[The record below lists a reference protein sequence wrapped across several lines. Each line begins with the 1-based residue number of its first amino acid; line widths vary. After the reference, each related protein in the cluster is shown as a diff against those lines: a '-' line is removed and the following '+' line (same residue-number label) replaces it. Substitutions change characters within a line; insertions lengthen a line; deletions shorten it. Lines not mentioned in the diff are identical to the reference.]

1 MKFDFNQH
9 FGVFIGTSPN
19 TLFRL
24 NVSALDGTDVL
35 ANDIAPLIEFVDFTE
50 YCTEVMVSNGVT
62 AVGTTI
68 DLGMKTGTLVFSAEG
83 SDPFAGYFVKVN
95 SPIKLVLKG
104 YPSGGSDTDW
114 FYGFVK
120 DIQRD
125 TDANG
130 ITRVVIT
137 LGDQIEQL
145 MSFETTISEIADQ
158 TFEERWADIDL
169 AFGTSIA
176 NLNTSRTTSTTLFPG
191 IDIFETAL
199 GDTILETML
208 GELGWL
214 MTTRFDVIVPMSRSY
229 LATEL
234 AGAHK
239 YEIKQ
244 EVTGSMSGIRIPA
257 TYINVSSS
265 SADIVSTINASLT
278 WDPGTVI
285 TMVDTDQADLYGNS
299 TLDIELNL
307 ADETNLSRWAT
318 YALTLTGNQN
328 IKSISVDGL
337 NHKNMHLHE
346 VYEMEPAEC
355 VLVNVQANGISVN
368 ENYLISKVTHM
379 ITPETWQ
386 TDLEL
391 WRN

>member
-1 MKFDFNQH
+1 MFNFDTD

-35 ANDIAPLIEFVDFTE
+35 ANNVVSNIEYVDFSE
-50 YCTEVMVSNGVT
+50 YCTEVIVSNGVS
-62 AVGTTI
+62 AIGTTI

-83 SDPFAGYFVKVN
+83 VDPFAGYFIKVN
-95 SPIKLVLKG
+95 SPIKLVLKT
-104 YPSGGSDTDW
+104 YPGGSDTDW

-120 DIQRD
+120 DIERD

-130 ITRVVIT
+130 TTRVVMT

-145 MSFETTISEIADQ
+145 MSFETTISSIPDQ
-158 TFEERWADIDL
+158 TFQQRWADIDT

-176 NLNTSRTTSTTLFPG
+176 NLNVSRTTSTVLFPG

-229 LATEL
+229 LATTL
-234 AGAHK
+234 AGAHE
-239 YEIKQ
+239 YEIHQ
-244 EVTGSMSGIRIPA
+244 DVTDHHIPP
-257 TYINVSSS
+257 TYINVASS

-278 WDPGTVI
+278 WDPATVV
-285 TMVDTDQADLYGNS
+285 TVVDTDQADLYGNS

-307 ADETNLSRWAT
+307 ADSDQLSNWAY

-328 IKSISVDGL
+328 IKSVSVDAL
-337 NHKNMHLHE
+337 DHRNMKLHP

-355 VLVNVQANGISVN
+355 VLVNVQANGINVN
-368 ENYLISKVTHM
+368 ENYLISRVTHM
-379 ITPETWQ
+379 ITPNTWQ

>member
-1 MKFDFNQH
+1 MKFDFQRH

-19 TLFRL
+19 DLFRL

-35 ANDIAPLIEFVDFTE
+35 ANDAAPLIEFVDFTE
-50 YCTEVMVSNGVT
+50 YCTEVMVSNGVS
-62 AVGTTI
+62 AMGTTI

-83 SDPFAGYFVKVN
+83 VDPFAGYFIKVS
-95 SPIKLVLKG
+95 SPIKLVLTG

-114 FYGFVK
+114 FQGFVK

-145 MSFETTISEIADQ
+145 MSLETTISEIADQ
-158 TFEERWADIDL
+158 TFEQRWADIDL
-169 AFGTSIA
+169 AVGTLI
-176 NLNTSRTTSTTLFPG
+176 NLNTSRTTSSTLFPG

-214 MTTRFDVIVPMSRSY
+214 ITTRFDVVVPMSRSY

-234 AGAHK
+234 SGLHK

-244 EVTGSMSGIRIPA
+244 EVTGSTSAIRIPA
-257 TYINVSSS
+257 TYINVGSS

-307 ADETNLSRWAT
+307 ADEDNLSNWAF

-337 NHKNMHLHE
+337 NHRNMHLHE

-355 VLVNVQANGISVN
+355 VLVNVQANGINVN

-379 ITPETWQ
+379 ITPDTWQ

>member
-1 MKFDFNQH
+1 MFEFADH

-19 TLFRL
+19 DLFRL
-24 NVSALDGTDVL
+24 NVSELDGTDVL
-35 ANDIAPLIEFVDFTE
+35 ANDAAPLIEYVDFAQ
-50 YCTEVMVSNGVT
+50 YCTEVVVSNGVS

-83 SDPFAGYFVKVN
+83 VDPFAGYFIKVN
-95 SPIKLVLKG
+95 SPIKLVLKN
-104 YPSGGSDTDW
+104 YPTAADTDW
-114 FYGFVK
+114 FQGFVK

-145 MSFETTISEIADQ
+145 MSFETTISVVADQ
-158 TFEERWADIDL
+158 TFEERWADIDV
-169 AFGTSIA
+169 AVGTLI
-176 NLNTSRTTSTTLFPG
+176 NLNTTRTTSSTLFPG

-214 MTTRFDVIVPMSRSY
+214 ITTRFDVVVPMSRSY
-229 LATEL
+229 LATTL
-234 AGAHK
+234 AGAHS
-239 YEIKQ
+239 YEIHQ
-244 EVTGSMSGIRIPA
+244 DVTAHHIPP
-257 TYINVSSS
+257 TYINVASS

-278 WDPGTVI
+278 WDPGTTI

-307 ADETNLSRWAT
+307 ADSDNLSNWAF

-328 IKSISVDGL
+328 IKSISVDGFD
-337 NHKNMHLHE
+337 HRNMKLHE

-355 VLVNVQANGISVN
+355 VLVNVQANGINVN

-379 ITPETWQ
+379 ITPDTWQ

>member
-1 MKFDFNQH
+1 MKFDFQRH

-19 TLFRL
+19 DLFRL

-35 ANDIAPLIEFVDFTE
+35 ANDAAPLIEFVDFTE
-50 YCTEVMVSNGVT
+50 YCTEVMVSNGVS
-62 AVGTTI
+62 AMGTTI

-83 SDPFAGYFVKVN
+83 VDPFAGYFIKVN
-95 SPIKLVLKG
+95 SPIKLVLTG

-114 FYGFVK
+114 FQGFVK

-145 MSFETTISEIADQ
+145 MSLETTISEIADQ
-158 TFEERWADIDL
+158 TFEQRWADIDL
-169 AFGTSIA
+169 AVGTLI
-176 NLNTSRTTSTTLFPG
+176 NLNTSRTTSSTLFPG

-214 MTTRFDVIVPMSRSY
+214 ITTRFDVVVPMSRSY

-234 AGAHK
+234 SGLHK

-244 EVTGSMSGIRIPA
+244 EVTGSTSAIRIPA
-257 TYINVSSS
+257 TYINVGSS

-307 ADETNLSRWAT
+307 ADEDNLENWAF

-328 IKSISVDGL
+328 IKSISVDAL
-337 NHKNMHLHE
+337 NHRNMHLHE

-355 VLVNVQANGISVN
+355 VLVNVQANGIDVN

-379 ITPETWQ
+379 ITPDTWQ

>member
-1 MKFDFNQH
+1 MKFDFQTH

-19 TLFRL
+19 DLFRL

-35 ANDIAPLIEFVDFTE
+35 ANDAAPLIEFVDFTE
-50 YCTEVMVSNGVT
+50 YCTEVMVSNGVS
-62 AVGTTI
+62 AMGTTI

-83 SDPFAGYFVKVN
+83 VDPFAGYFIKVS
-95 SPIKLVLKG
+95 SPIKLVLTG

-114 FYGFVK
+114 FQGFVK

-145 MSFETTISEIADQ
+145 MSLETTISEISDQ
-158 TFEERWADIDL
+158 TFEQRWADIDVAVGSL
-169 AFGTSIA
+169 I
-176 NLNTSRTTSTTLFPG
+176 NLNTSRTTGITLFPG

-214 MTTRFDVIVPMSRSY
+214 ITTRFDVVVPMSRSY
-229 LATEL
+229 LATTL
-234 AGAHK
+234 AGAHD
-239 YEIKQ
+239 YEIT
-244 EVTGSMSGIRIPA
+244 EAVSGGHLGAVIPA
-257 TYINVSSS
+257 TYINVGSS
-265 SADIVSTINASLT
+265 SADIISTINASLT

-307 ADETNLSRWAT
+307 ADEDNLSNWAF

-328 IKSISVDGL
+328 IKSISLDAL
-337 NHKNMHLHE
+337 AHKNMHLFD
-346 VYEMEPAEC
+346 VYKMEPAEC
-355 VLVNVQANGISVN
+355 VLVNVQANGIDVN

-379 ITPETWQ
+379 ITPDTWQ

>member
-1 MKFDFNQH
+1 MFNFDTD

-19 TLFRL
+19 DLFRL

-35 ANDIAPLIEFVDFTE
+35 ANDVAPLIEYVDFAQ
-50 YCTEVMVSNGVT
+50 YCTEVVVSNGVS
-62 AVGTTI
+62 AIGTTI

-83 SDPFAGYFVKVN
+83 VDPFAGYFIKVN
-95 SPIKLVLKG
+95 SPIKLVLKH
-104 YPSGGSDTDW
+104 YPGGSDTDW
-114 FYGFVK
+114 FQGFVK

-145 MSFETTISEIADQ
+145 MSLETTISVVADQ
-158 TFEERWADIDL
+158 TFEERWADIDV
-169 AFGTSIA
+169 AVGTLI
-176 NLNTSRTTSTTLFPG
+176 NLNTSRTTGITLFPG

-199 GDTILETML
+199 GETILETML

-214 MTTRFDVIVPMSRSY
+214 ITTRFDVVVPMSRSY
-229 LATEL
+229 LATTL
-234 AGAHK
+234 AGAHD
-239 YEIKQ
+239 YPITEA
-244 EVTGSMSGIRIPA
+244 VSGGHAGAIIPA
-257 TYINVSSS
+257 TYINVGSS
-265 SADIVSTINASLT
+265 SADIISTINASLT
-278 WDPGTVI
+278 WDPGTTI

-307 ADETNLSRWAT
+307 ADETSLSNWAF

-328 IKSISVDGL
+328 IKSISVDGFDHRNMKL
-337 NHKNMHLHE
+337 HK

-355 VLVNVQANGISVN
+355 VLVNVQANGINVN

-379 ITPETWQ
+379 ITPDTWQ

>member
-1 MKFDFNQH
+1 
-9 FGVFIGTSPN
+9 
-19 TLFRL
+19 
-24 NVSALDGTDVL
+24 
-35 ANDIAPLIEFVDFTE
+35 
-50 YCTEVMVSNGVT
+50 
-62 AVGTTI
+62 
-68 DLGMKTGTLVFSAEG
+68 
-83 SDPFAGYFVKVN
+83 
-95 SPIKLVLKG
+95 
-104 YPSGGSDTDW
+104 
-114 FYGFVK
+114 
-120 DIQRD
+120 
-125 TDANG
+125 
-130 ITRVVIT
+130 

-158 TFEERWADIDL
+158 TFEERWADIDV

-244 EVTGSMSGIRIPA
+244 QVTGSMSGIRIPA

>member
-1 MKFDFNQH
+1 MFEFADH

-19 TLFRL
+19 DLFRL

-35 ANDIAPLIEFVDFTE
+35 ANDVAPLIEYVDFAQ
-50 YCTEVMVSNGVT
+50 YCTEVVVSNGVS
-62 AVGTTI
+62 AIGTTI

-83 SDPFAGYFVKVN
+83 VDPFAGYFIKVN
-95 SPIKLVLKG
+95 SPIKLVLKN
-104 YPSGGSDTDW
+104 YPTAADTDW
-114 FYGFVK
+114 FQGFVK

-145 MSFETTISEIADQ
+145 MSLETTISVVADE
-158 TFEERWADIDL
+158 TFEQRWGDIDVAVGSL
-169 AFGTSIA
+169 I
-176 NLNTSRTTSTTLFPG
+176 NLNVSRTTSSVLFPG

-214 MTTRFDVIVPMSRSY
+214 ITTRFDVVVPMSRSY
-229 LATEL
+229 LATTL
-234 AGAHK
+234 AGAHS
-239 YEIKQ
+239 YEIHQ
-244 EVTGSMSGIRIPA
+244 DVTDHHIPP
-257 TYINVSSS
+257 TYINVASS

-278 WDPGTVI
+278 WDPGTTI

-307 ADETNLSRWAT
+307 ADSDNLSNWAF

-328 IKSISVDGL
+328 IKSISVDGFDHRNMKL
-337 NHKNMHLHE
+337 HK

-355 VLVNVQANGISVN
+355 VLVNVQANGIDVN

-379 ITPETWQ
+379 ITPDTWQ

>member
-1 MKFDFNQH
+1 MFNFDTD

-24 NVSALDGTDVL
+24 NVSPLDGTDVL
-35 ANDIAPLIEFVDFTE
+35 ANDAVSNIEYVDFSQ
-50 YCTEVMVSNGVT
+50 YCTEVIVSNGVS
-62 AVGTTI
+62 AIGTTI

-83 SDPFAGYFVKVN
+83 VDPFAGYFIKVN
-95 SPIKLVLKG
+95 SPIKLVLKA
-104 YPSGGSDTDW
+104 YPSATDTDW

-145 MSFETTISEIADQ
+145 MSFETTISSIPDQ
-158 TFEERWADIDL
+158 TFETRWQDIDGVV
-169 AFGTSIA
+169 GTLV
-176 NLNTSRTTSTTLFPG
+176 NLNTTRTTSSVLFPG

-199 GDTILETML
+199 ADTILETML

-214 MTTRFDVIVPMSRSY
+214 MTTRFNVIVPMSRSY
-229 LATEL
+229 LATTL
-234 AGAHK
+234 AGAHE
-239 YEIKQ
+239 YEIHQ
-244 EVTGSMSGIRIPA
+244 DVTDAHIPP
-257 TYINVSSS
+257 TYINVASS

-278 WDPGTVI
+278 WDPATIVTV
-285 TMVDTDQADLYGNS
+285 VDTDQADLYGNS

-307 ADETNLSRWAT
+307 ADSDQLSNWAY

-328 IKSISVDGL
+328 IKSISVDAIDHR
-337 NHKNMHLHE
+337 NSQLHN

-355 VLVNVQANGISVN
+355 VLVNVQANGINVN

-379 ITPETWQ
+379 ITPNTWQ

>member
-1 MKFDFNQH
+1 MFNFDTD

-24 NVSALDGTDVL
+24 NVSELDGTDVL
-35 ANDIAPLIEFVDFTE
+35 ANNAVSNIEYVDFSQ
-50 YCTEVMVSNGVT
+50 YCTEVIVSNGVS
-62 AVGTTI
+62 AIGTTI

-83 SDPFAGYFVKVN
+83 VDPFAGYFIKVN
-95 SPIKLVLKG
+95 SPIKLVLKH
-104 YPSGGSDTDW
+104 YPGGSDTDW

-130 ITRVVIT
+130 ITRVVMT

-145 MSFETTISEIADQ
+145 MSFETTISSIPDQ
-158 TFEERWADIDL
+158 TFQQRWADIDT

-176 NLNTSRTTSTTLFPG
+176 NLNVSRTTSSVLFPG

-199 GDTILETML
+199 ADTILETML

-229 LATEL
+229 LATTL
-234 AGAHK
+234 AGAHE
-239 YEIKQ
+239 YEIHQ
-244 EVTGSMSGIRIPA
+244 DVTANHIPP
-257 TYINVSSS
+257 TYINVASS

-278 WDPGTVI
+278 WDPATIVTV
-285 TMVDTDQADLYGNS
+285 VDTDQADLYGNS

-307 ADETNLSRWAT
+307 ADSDQLSNWAY

-328 IKSISVDGL
+328 IKSISVDAIDHR
-337 NHKNMHLHE
+337 NSQLHN

-355 VLVNVQANGISVN
+355 VLVNVQANGINVN

-379 ITPETWQ
+379 ITPNTWQ

>member
-1 MKFDFNQH
+1 MKFDFQTH

-19 TLFRL
+19 DLFRL

-35 ANDIAPLIEFVDFTE
+35 ANDAAPLIEFVDFTE
-50 YCTEVMVSNGVT
+50 YCTEVMVSNGVS
-62 AVGTTI
+62 AMGTTI

-83 SDPFAGYFVKVN
+83 VDPFAGYFIKVN
-95 SPIKLVLKG
+95 SPIKLVLTG

-114 FYGFVK
+114 FQGFVK

-145 MSFETTISEIADQ
+145 MSLETTISEISDQ
-158 TFEERWADIDL
+158 TFEQRWADIDVAVGSL
-169 AFGTSIA
+169 I
-176 NLNTSRTTSTTLFPG
+176 NLNTSRTTSSTLFPG

-214 MTTRFDVIVPMSRSY
+214 ITTRFDVVVPMSRSY
-229 LATEL
+229 LRTEL
-234 AGAHK
+234 SGLHK

-244 EVTGSMSGIRIPA
+244 EVTGSTSAIRIPA
-257 TYINVSSS
+257 TYINVGSS

-307 ADETNLSRWAT
+307 ANEDNLSNWAF

-337 NHKNMHLHE
+337 NHRNMHLHE

-355 VLVNVQANGISVN
+355 VLVDVQANGINVN

-379 ITPETWQ
+379 ITPDTWQ

-391 WRN
+391 CRN

>member
-1 MKFDFNQH
+1 MFQFDDH

-19 TLFRL
+19 DLFRL

-35 ANDIAPLIEFVDFTE
+35 ADDAAPLIEYVDFAQ
-50 YCTEVMVSNGVT
+50 YCTEVVVSNGVS
-62 AVGTTI
+62 AIGTTI

-83 SDPFAGYFVKVN
+83 VDPFAGYFIKVN
-95 SPIKLVLKG
+95 SPIKLVLKN
-104 YPSGGSDTDW
+104 YPTSADTDW
-114 FYGFVK
+114 FQGFVK

-145 MSFETTISEIADQ
+145 MSLETTISVVADQ
-158 TFEERWADIDL
+158 TFEQRWADIDL
-169 AFGTSIA
+169 AVGALI
-176 NLNTSRTTSTTLFPG
+176 NLNISRTTGITLFPG

-214 MTTRFDVIVPMSRSY
+214 ITTRFDVVVPMSRSY
-229 LATEL
+229 LATTL
-234 AGAHK
+234 AGAHD
-239 YEIKQ
+239 YEIHQ
-244 EVTGSMSGIRIPA
+244 DVTAAHIPP
-257 TYINVSSS
+257 TYINVASS

-278 WDPGTVI
+278 WDPGTTI

-307 ADETNLSRWAT
+307 ADSDNLSNWAF

-328 IKSISVDGL
+328 IKSISVDAL
-337 NHKNMHLHE
+337 DHRNMNLHH

-355 VLVNVQANGISVN
+355 VLVNVQANGINVN

-379 ITPETWQ
+379 ITPDTWQ

>member
-1 MKFDFNQH
+1 MFNFDTD

-24 NVSALDGTDVL
+24 NVSPLDGTDVL
-35 ANDIAPLIEFVDFTE
+35 ANDAVSNIEYVDFSQ
-50 YCTEVMVSNGVT
+50 YCTEVIVSNGVS
-62 AVGTTI
+62 AIGTTI
-68 DLGMKTGTLVFSAEG
+68 DLGMKTGTLVFMAEG
-83 SDPFAGYFVKVN
+83 VDPFAGYFIKVN
-95 SPIKLVLKG
+95 SPIKLVLKS
-104 YPSGGSDTDW
+104 YPHGGSDTDW

-130 ITRVVIT
+130 ITRVVMT

-145 MSFETTISEIADQ
+145 MSFETTISSVPDQ
-158 TFEERWADIDL
+158 TFQQRWADIDV

-176 NLNTSRTTSTTLFPG
+176 NLNVSRTTSSVLFPG

-199 GDTILETML
+199 ADTILETML

-229 LATEL
+229 LATTL
-234 AGAHK
+234 AGAHE
-239 YEIKQ
+239 YEIHQ
-244 EVTGSMSGIRIPA
+244 DVTDAHIPP
-257 TYINVSSS
+257 TYINVASS

-278 WDPGTVI
+278 WDPATIVTV
-285 TMVDTDQADLYGNS
+285 VDTDQADLYGNS

-307 ADETNLSRWAT
+307 ADSDQLSNWAY

-328 IKSISVDGL
+328 IKSISVDAIDHR
-337 NHKNMHLHE
+337 NSQLHN

-355 VLVNVQANGISVN
+355 VLVNVQANGINVN

-379 ITPETWQ
+379 ITPNTWQ